1 MSKRG
6 YYLLA
11 GAVVLATLVLTA
23 VVFPQLPAEVPTH
36 WNIHNQID
44 RYGSK
49 WQLVFMLPSIMAGV
63 MALMAALPWLSP
75 RRFEV
80 SGPRPI
86 YLAVMVIVVAL
97 IAYFQVLMI
106 LAALSRPV
114 NMTRATF
121 GGLCLLFA
129 ALGFVLPRLPRNF
142 YVGVR
147 TPWTLADARVWEAT
161 HRFAGIVMVA
171 GGVLAFLLV
180 IVQSNIWPAAA
191 VLVTAGLAP
200 VIHSL
205 VFYKQLERDGQV

>member
-1 MSKRG
+1 
-6 YYLLA
+6 
-11 GAVVLATLVLTA
+11 
-23 VVFPQLPAEVPTH
+23 
-36 WNIHNQID
+36 
-44 RYGSK
+44 
-49 WQLVFMLPSIMAGV
+49 
-63 MALMAALPWLSP
+63 
-75 RRFEV
+75 
-80 SGPRPI
+80 
-86 YLAVMVIVVAL
+86 
-97 IAYFQVLMI
+97 
-106 LAALSRPV
+106 
-114 NMTRATF
+114 MTRATF

-180 IVQSNIWPAAA
+180 IVQSNIWPPAA